1 MLYRS
6 HRGGVYYTPENTMP
20 AFRYALGAGYD
31 YIETDPQL
39 TRDGVVVLLHDDT
52 INRTCRYPDGTKIE
66 DPIRVSDIT
75 YEELMTYDAGI
86 AMGEQFRGTRV
97 PRLDELLA
105 LTEGTKVTAALDKKI
120 RTADIDAL
128 IDAVRPYRTK
138 VCFSTSDTE
147 RIRRIQKR
155 IPDAAFDYDVNLEDA
170 ALTEVCALVRPENR
184 LFWLYLDRPNF
195 AWLVQKAKASPEN
208 CERVRKYGRIGI
220 ANICN
225 PVDVMDAM
233 AYMPDV
239 IEF

>member
-20 AFRYALGAGYD
+20 AFRYAFGAGYD

-52 INRTCRYPDGTKIE
+52 INRTCRYANGEKIGE
-66 DPIRVSDIT
+66 PIRVSDIT
-75 YEELMTYDAGI
+75 YEELMKYDAGI

-97 PRLDELLA
+97 PRLDELLT
-105 LTEGTKVTAALDKKI
+105 LTEGTNVTVALDKKI
-120 RTADIDAL
+120 RTEHIDAL

-147 RIRRIQKR
+147 RIRRIQSR
-155 IPDAAFDYDVNLEDA
+155 MPDAAFDYDVNLEDA
-170 ALTEVCALVRPENR
+170 ALKEVCALIRPENR
-184 LFWLYLDRPNF
+184 VFWLYMDRPNF

-208 CERVRKYGRIGI
+208 CARVRTYGKIGI

-233 AYMPDV
+233 AFHPDV